1 MDGAILVVSAM
12 DGVMPQ
18 TREHIL
24 LCRQIGVKSIIV
36 FLNKCDIS
44 PDPELHELVEM
55 EIKDVLTKYQYDA
68 NATPFVRGSALK
80 ALTDQDPE
88 LGIKSIE
95 KLLQTMDE
103 KFIMPERN
111 IDKPFLMC
119 VDTIFFIK
127 GRGVVATGTVE
138 QGKVKLNEDIELVG
152 YRVRN

>member
-18 TREHIL
+18 TREHVL

-36 FLNKCDIS
+36 FLNKCDIAA
-44 PDPELHELVEM
+44 DPELHELVEM

-68 NATPFVRGSALK
+68 NTTPFVRGSALK
-80 ALTDQDPE
+80 ALTGEDPE
-88 LGIKSIE
+88 IGVKSIE

-103 KFIMPERN
+103 KFMMPERN

-119 VDTIFFIK
+119 IDSIFSIK
-127 GRGVVATGTVE
+127 GRGVVATGTVD
-138 QGKVKLNEDIELVG
+138 QGKVKLNEDVELVG